1 MAEMDLITVSRLNTY
16 VNRVVRSLEPLK
28 NVWVVGELSNFKRY
42 SSGHCYFSLK
52 DEEGQVSC
60 VMFAQFANRID
71 FQPKNGQSVVVLASA
86 DFYTKSGQF
95 QLQISSMRLEG
106 MGQLY
111 QQFEALKSK
120 LQEEGLF
127 DEGRKRKLPFLPR
140 KIGVITSPSGAVI
153 RDIIHVLTR
162 RNPHFDLLLIPAAVQ
177 GVQAAPSLVRALEL
191 MNLRD
196 DVDVIIIGRGGGSI
210 EDLWPF
216 NEEMVARA
224 VAASRIPV
232 VSAVGHETDF
242 SICDFVAD
250 MRAPTPSAAAE
261 IIMPEYDSLIATIDM
276 MGNRMRQNLSRRLN
290 QADERLRRLVESRQL
305 SDPLEIVR
313 LRRERVQRAIDSR
326 ALSDPYYIVESRG
339 QYLDLLESKLGHAS
353 INMRAK
359 AENRLN
365 TASAKLDALSPLKVL
380 GRGYALVLDETGR
393 AVQSAT
399 QAKPNQAL
407 ELRLHDGRVRTT
419 VTDVELLE
427 NESES

>member
-52 DEEGQVSC
+52 DEDGQVSC
-60 VMFAQFANRID
+60 VMFAQFANRMD
-71 FQPKNGQSVVVLASA
+71 FQAKNGQSVIVQASA
-86 DFYTKSGQF
+86 DYYTKSGQF
-95 QLQISSMRLEG
+95 QLQVSAMRLEG

-120 LQEEGLF
+120 LMAEGLF

-162 RNPHFDLLLIPAAVQ
+162 RNPHFELLLMPAAVQ
-177 GVQAAPSLVRALEL
+177 GVQAAPTLVRALEL

-196 DVDVIIIGRGGGSI
+196 DIDVIIIGRGGGSI

-224 VAASRIPV
+224 VSASRIPV

-242 SICDFVAD
+242 TICDFVAD
-250 MRAPTPSAAAE
+250 LRAPTPSAAAE
-261 IIMPEYDSLIATIDM
+261 IVMPEYAALKYQIDSM
-276 MGNRMRQNLSRRLN
+276 QQQMSRNLKQRLN
-290 QADERLRRLVESRQL
+290 WANERLIRLEQSRQL
-305 SDPLEIVR
+305 SDPFEILRIRQER
-313 LRRERVQRAIDSR
+313 LQRAIESR
-326 ALSDPYYIVESRG
+326 ALLDPYYMVETRG
-339 QYLDLLESKLGHAS
+339 QHLDLLESKLG
-353 INMRAK
+353 RA
-359 AENRLN
+359 AESLQARISTRLN
-365 TASAKLDALSPLKVL
+365 TATAKLDALSPLKVL
-380 GRGYALVLDETGR
+380 GRGYALVLDEAGK
-393 AVQSAT
+393 AVQSSK
-399 QAKPNQAL
+399 QASVGQTL
-407 ELRLHDGRVRTT
+407 ELRLHDGVVETEVKT
-419 VTDVELLE
+419 VQRLE
-427 NESES
+427 TEG

>member
-1 MAEMDLITVSRLNTY
+1 MS
-16 VNRVVRSLEPLK
+16 SL
-28 NVWVVGELSNFKRY
+28 S
-42 SSGHCYFSLK
+42 
-52 DEEGQVSC
+52 
-60 VMFAQFANRID
+60 
-71 FQPKNGQSVVVLASA
+71 
-86 DFYTKSGQF
+86 
-95 QLQISSMRLEG
+95 
-106 MGQLY
+106 
-111 QQFEALKSK
+111 
-120 LQEEGLF
+120 
-127 DEGRKRKLPFLPR
+127 
-140 KIGVITSPSGAVI
+140 
-153 RDIIHVLTR
+153 
-162 RNPHFDLLLIPAAVQ
+162 
-177 GVQAAPSLVRALEL
+177 
-191 MNLRD
+191 
-196 DVDVIIIGRGGGSI
+196 
-210 EDLWPF
+210 F

-427 NESES
+427 NESEA

>member
-52 DEEGQVSC
+52 DEDGQVSC
-60 VMFAQFANRID
+60 VMFAQFANRMD
-71 FQPKNGQSVVVLASA
+71 FQAKNGQSVIVQASA
-86 DFYTKSGQF
+86 DYYTKSGQF
-95 QLQISSMRLEG
+95 QLQVSAMRLEG

-120 LQEEGLF
+120 LMTEGLF

-153 RDIIHVLTR
+153 RDIINVLSR
-162 RNPHFDLLLIPAAVQ
+162 RNPHFELLLIPAAVQ
-177 GVQAAPSLVRALEL
+177 GVQAAPTLVRALEL

-224 VAASRIPV
+224 VAASRIPI

-242 SICDFVAD
+242 TICDFVSD
-250 MRAPTPSAAAE
+250 LRAPTPSAAAE
-261 IIMPEYDSLIATIDM
+261 LVMPEYAGLMYQIDSMQQM
-276 MGNRMRQNLSRRLN
+276 MSRNLTQRLTWANERLSRLE
-290 QADERLRRLVESRQL
+290 QSRQL
-305 SDPLEIVR
+305 SDPLEILRVR
-313 LRRERVQRAIDSR
+313 EERLKRATESR
-326 ALSDPYYIVESRG
+326 ALADPFYMVETRG
-339 QYLDLLESKLGHAS
+339 QYLDLLESKLG
-353 INMRAK
+353 RA
-359 AENRLN
+359 AENLQARISSRLN
-365 TASAKLDALSPLKVL
+365 TATAKLDALSPLKVL
-380 GRGYALVLDETGR
+380 GRGYALVLDEEGK
-393 AVQSAT
+393 AVQSSK
-399 QAKPNQAL
+399 QASLGQTL
-407 ELRLHDGRVRTT
+407 ELRLHDGV
-419 VTDVELLE
+419 VETE
-427 NESES
+427 VKKVSRFEAEG

>member
-196 DVDVIIIGRGGGSI
+196 DVDVIII
-210 EDLWPF
+210 L
-216 NEEMVARA
+216 
-224 VAASRIPV
+224 
-232 VSAVGHETDF
+232 
-242 SICDFVAD
+242 
-250 MRAPTPSAAAE
+250 
-261 IIMPEYDSLIATIDM
+261 
-276 MGNRMRQNLSRRLN
+276 
-290 QADERLRRLVESRQL
+290 
-305 SDPLEIVR
+305 
-313 LRRERVQRAIDSR
+313 
-326 ALSDPYYIVESRG
+326 
-339 QYLDLLESKLGHAS
+339 
-353 INMRAK
+353 
-359 AENRLN
+359 
-365 TASAKLDALSPLKVL
+365 
-380 GRGYALVLDETGR
+380 
-393 AVQSAT
+393 
-399 QAKPNQAL
+399 
-407 ELRLHDGRVRTT
+407 
-419 VTDVELLE
+419 
-427 NESES
+427 

>member
-162 RNPHFDLLLIPAAVQ
+162 RNSHFELLLIPAAVQ